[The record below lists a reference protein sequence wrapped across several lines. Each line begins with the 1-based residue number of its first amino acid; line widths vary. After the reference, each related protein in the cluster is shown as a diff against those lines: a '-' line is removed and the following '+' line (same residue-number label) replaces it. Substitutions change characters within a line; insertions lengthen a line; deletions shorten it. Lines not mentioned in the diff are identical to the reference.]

1 MKKYYL
7 YIVAMGI
14 TLFLSSSLSVAQKA
28 GYAQQFAI
36 LKRMK
41 PELTTIGVMGSTLTE
56 KNIESLTHAATG
68 QGLKIVIGVP
78 KSVRDIAEIYRKLVV
93 GNKVQVIF
101 VPDADD
107 NIVLGNGFEFLRES
121 SLTDRVGIMVPQQSL
136 VSGGALCSVTMEDG
150 KYKAFVNQ
158 RIAQVV
164 GANIPGGD
172 EKVTYITQ

>member
-1 MKKYYL
+1 MKKNYL
-7 YIVAMGI
+7 YIAVIGI
-14 TLFLSSSLSVAQKA
+14 TLCLGSSSTFAQKA

-41 PELTTIGVMGSTLTE
+41 PELTTIGVMGSMLND
-56 KNIESLTHAATG
+56 KSIDALTHAAAG
-68 QGLKIVIGVP
+68 QGLKIVVGVP
-78 KSVRDIAEIYRKLVV
+78 KSIHDVAEIYRKLVDK
-93 GNKVQVIF
+93 GAQVIF
-101 VPDADD
+101 VPDGSD
-107 NIVLGNGFEFLRES
+107 NLVLGNGFEFLRES
-121 SLTDRVGIMVPQQSL
+121 SLTDRIGIMVPQQSL

-172 EKVTYITQ
+172 EKVTYVTQ